1 MTSTQD
7 QKGELIGQRMGYQS
21 GVWAA
26 AASVHSGT
34 LLFPPQ
40 NDMGIGIGST
50 GKSRK
55 DNVAKIC

>member
-1 MTSTQD
+1 
-7 QKGELIGQRMGYQS
+7 MGYQS
-21 GVWAA
+21 GDWAA

-34 LLFPPQ
+34 LLSPPQ

-55 DNVAKIC
+55 DNVAKICKPLID